1 MEKAIDI
8 DDFDIEETP
17 VKEAFTV
24 DDDAK
29 ADWALRRLSSIRG
42 KQNANTKLAE
52 AEIQRVTE
60 WLSKVNTDLENDARY
75 FEAILTPYA
84 LLQRS
89 EGRKSVVLPHG
100 ILKTTAG
107 RAKVE
112 IEDLETFLK
121 WAEANKPEL
130 LRVKKEPDK
139 TALNELIT
147 EENQVISTDGEI
159 IPAVKV
165 LPAQTNVSFLVSE
178 RG

>member
-1 MEKAIDI
+1 MESIQNVDEFEIDEAPI
-8 DDFDIEETP
+8 R
-17 VKEAFTV
+17 EAFTV

-29 ADWALRRLSSIRG
+29 ADWALRKLRSLRR
-42 KQNANTKLAE
+42 KQEENQKLAE
-52 AEIQRVTE
+52 AEVQRVTE

-100 ILKTTAG
+100 TLKTVAG

-112 IEDLETFLK
+112 VENADEFIK
-121 WAEANKPEL
+121 WAEENNPLL
-130 LRVKKEPDK
+130 LRIKKEPDK
-139 TALNELIT
+139 KALSELIT
-147 EENQVISTDGEI
+147 EDNRVISTEGEI

-165 LPAQTNVSFLVSE
+165 LPAETSVSFVIAD
-178 RG
+178 

>member
-1 MEKAIDI
+1 MENAIHI
-8 DDFDIEETP
+8 DDFDIDETP
-17 VKEAFTV
+17 EREAFVV

-29 ADWALRRLSSIRG
+29 ADWALRRLSSLRR
-42 KQNANTKLAE
+42 KQEENKRLAE

-60 WLSKVNTDLENDARY
+60 WLSQVNTALERDAGY

-100 ILKTTAG
+100 TLKTTAG

-112 IEDLETFLK
+112 IENLEEFIK
-121 WAEANKPEL
+121 WAEVNKPDL

-159 IPAVKV
+159 IPAIKV
-165 LPAQTNVSFLVSE
+165 LPAQTSVSFVIE
-178 RG
+178 KGK